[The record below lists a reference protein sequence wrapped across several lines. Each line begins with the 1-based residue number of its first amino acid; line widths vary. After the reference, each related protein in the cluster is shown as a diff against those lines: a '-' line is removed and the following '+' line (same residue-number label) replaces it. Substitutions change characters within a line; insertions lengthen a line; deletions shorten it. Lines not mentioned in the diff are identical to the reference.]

1 MLIVSKQLSG
11 KSFKAKPN
19 KNKLISVEINCVEEL
34 KKLDEDK
41 KVEEFEEY

>member
-1 MLIVSKQLSG
+1 MLMISKQLSG

-19 KNKLISVEINCVEEL
+19 KNKLISVEINCVEKL

>member
-1 MLIVSKQLSG
+1 MLMMSKQLGG

-19 KNKLISVEINCVEEL
+19 KNKLISVEINCVEKL

>member
-1 MLIVSKQLSG
+1 MLMMSKQLSG

-19 KNKLISVEINCVEEL
+19 KNKPISVEINCVEEL